1 MNEPDSASRQFLEV
15 LRTDSESW
23 SGLSFAPAED
33 DDTWDANAQRRAAV
47 LAAILYDPRAV
58 DRALLKYLLRQ
69 DIRVAEEFWGVSGGL
84 RLGMFLL
91 AEHRC
96 VDDAWLQWSAKIAN
110 FDTEMGLDLW
120 AVLAGGA
127 VAVRS
132 MVEAS
137 DHPERDE
144 LLERLA
150 EEPYADAMDED
161 VERWLLQQRTRSQ
174 MDEAI
179 WNSAMIQKPS
189 TPATGKRVPPA
200 PMRTSDRHPH
210 RAQRGHTRMRNR

>member
-1 MNEPDSASRQFLEV
+1 MNEPVSASRQFLEV
-15 LRTDSESW
+15 LRVDSESW
-23 SGLSFAPAED
+23 SGLGFAPAED
-33 DDTWDANAQRRAAV
+33 DDTWDANAEPRAAV
-47 LAAILYDPRAV
+47 LAAILYDPRAA

-69 DIRVAEEFWGVSGGL
+69 DIRVAEEYWGVPEGL
-84 RLGMFLL
+84 RLGMLLL

-120 AVLAGGA
+120 AVLAGGV

-161 VERWLLQQRTRSQ
+161 VERWLLQQRTRYFR
-174 MDEAI
+174 A
-179 WNSAMIQKPS
+179 P
-189 TPATGKRVPPA
+189 KR
-200 PMRTSDRHPH
+200 RLLS
-210 RAQRGHTRMRNR
+210 